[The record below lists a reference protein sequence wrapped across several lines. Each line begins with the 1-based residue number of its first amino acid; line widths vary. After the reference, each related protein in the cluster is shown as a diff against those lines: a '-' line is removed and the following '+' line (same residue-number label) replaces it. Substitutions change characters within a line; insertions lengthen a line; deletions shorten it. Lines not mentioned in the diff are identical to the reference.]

1 MQECKFSR
9 KQFLQIS
16 NSKSNM
22 SFLDSMW
29 NASVKEKVDG
39 KSVVEALTL
48 RRLPWF
54 LRQCVELLDQTNPSK
69 TPSSNLLLLDSVV
82 CTATATLDPSL
93 PPAPAKAAG
102 ASNVEGVRPNPPFL
116 MP

>member
-1 MQECKFSR
+1 
-9 KQFLQIS
+9 
-16 NSKSNM
+16 M

-102 ASNVEGVRPNPPFL
+102 VCFNASIGAQLWGRLPHLEPIR
-116 MP
+116 